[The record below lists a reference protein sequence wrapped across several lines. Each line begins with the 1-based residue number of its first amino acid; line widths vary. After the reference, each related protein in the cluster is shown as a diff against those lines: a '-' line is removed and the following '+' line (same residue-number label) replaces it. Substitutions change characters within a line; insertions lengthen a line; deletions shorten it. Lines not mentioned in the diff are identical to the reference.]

1 MFRLFLEII
10 FFLKSNIFVLSIL
23 YNHTIKIWIST
34 QHLLGAQRKLPKL
47 NKRPYPGG
55 GCLFE
60 KFRVI
65 KPTFTLLF
73 YTVKWDN
80 QKFDKKKP
88 ENEEFKQV
96 KIKLERPEWILSR

>member
-1 MFRLFLEII
+1 MNKHPASFR
-10 FFLKSNIFVLSIL
+10 
-23 YNHTIKIWIST
+23 
-34 QHLLGAQRKLPKL
+34 
-47 NKRPYPGG
+47 RPEKTSKVEQASVSWGG

-65 KPTFTLLF
+65 KPTFTLF

>member
-10 FFLKSNIFVLSIL
+10 FSLNLIHFRSFNIVQP
-23 YNHTIKIWIST
+23 YHKN
-34 QHLLGAQRKLPKL
+34 L
-47 NKRPYPGG
+47 NKHPTSFRRPEKTSKVEQGSASWGGG

-73 YTVKWDN
+73 YTVK
-80 QKFDKKKP
+80 
-88 ENEEFKQV
+88 
-96 KIKLERPEWILSR
+96 